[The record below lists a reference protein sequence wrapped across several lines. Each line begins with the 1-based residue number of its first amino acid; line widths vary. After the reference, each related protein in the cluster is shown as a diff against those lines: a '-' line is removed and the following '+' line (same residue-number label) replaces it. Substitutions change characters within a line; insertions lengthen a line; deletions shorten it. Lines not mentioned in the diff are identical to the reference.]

1 MDAPTKPKPKRP
13 DRSHLVADDIVTAY
27 SLATHL
33 GMSRQN
39 VALLTA
45 QAVIEQRSDG
55 NYDQTATRLKYINY
69 IRSERQRSPCTQADA
84 AHVAVKNES
93 CNCG

>member
-1 MDAPTKPKPKRP
+1 MDATTKKKLKRP
-13 DRSHLVADDIVTAY
+13 DKAHLVADDIVTGY

-55 NYDQTATRLKYINY
+55 NYDQTASRLEYINY
-69 IRSERQRSPCTQADA
+69 IRAEHRRSPRTEADA
-84 AHVAVKNES
+84 AHTAIKTCCS
-93 CNCG
+93 CG